1 MMDTSIF
8 QNLIKE
14 RCGLVFE
21 ESIKAR
27 LESGIRARMS
37 KKGTASL
44 TEYFNCIL
52 RDQNEFNDLVDLL
65 TVNETYFMREPFHLE
80 LLVKRLI
87 PELLACK
94 NPGERI
100 KIISAGCSTG
110 EEPYSVIMTL
120 MENFGT
126 EIRNLFSVIGV
137 DIDSKALRSA
147 AEGKYNPHS
156 FRALDKEMK
165 KKYFVASGD
174 SCYVLKD
181 VVKDKAEFHRLNFLD
196 KQYPEVLKG
205 ADVIFYRNVSI
216 YFKPETQDKIF
227 RKLAEL
233 LNDEGCLIV
242 SSTETLAH
250 DTGVLSLMEC
260 DGIYLFRKNGRRAAV
275 GQCPPAGPKD
285 LYMTLSAPEPDKP
298 KFKNVPSGGKR
309 EYELRRHAHGSNGLS
324 DKTFKLSKR
333 VEESEAL
340 FNEAL
345 SCAADKEYAEVL
357 KKIDKLLA
365 VNPAFVK
372 ALTLKASVLINLK
385 RFEEADGLCLK
396 CVALDQ
402 WCLEGYLLMG
412 LSAYFRSDAEAALK
426 RFREALYVNTSCW
439 LAHFYLAE
447 IYRSWGDAE
456 TACREYGIVVK
467 LLKEG
472 DFPEHGLTYFPLSF
486 AKEHIQH
493 MCSHNLSRLKAQMKA
508 VRRRTDGD

>member
-1 MMDTSIF
+1 MDTSIF
-8 QNLIKE
+8 QNLIKD

-27 LESGIRARMS
+27 LEGGIHARMS
-37 KKGTASL
+37 IKGTASL
-44 TEYFNCIL
+44 AEYFNCIL

-100 KIISAGCSTG
+100 KIVSAGCSTG

-147 AEGKYNPHS
+147 REGRYSSHS

-165 KKYFVASGD
+165 KKYFTALD
-174 SCYVLKD
+174 NSCYVMKD
-181 VVKDKAEFHRLNFLD
+181 IVKDKAEFHRLNFLD
-196 KQYPEVLKG
+196 TEYPEVLKG

-216 YFKPETQDKIF
+216 YFKPETQNTIF
-227 RKLAEL
+227 RKLADL

-250 DTGVLSLMEC
+250 DIGILSLVEL
-260 DGIYLFRKNGRRAAV
+260 DGIYLFRKNGGPTAA
-275 GQCPPAGPKD
+275 GQCPPAGLKD
-285 LYMTLSAPEPDKP
+285 LYTVPPVSRHEKP
-298 KFKNVPSGGKR
+298 KFKNVVPGGKR
-309 EYELRRHAHGSNGLS
+309 KNELRRPPPGSRAPA
-324 DKTFKLSKR
+324 DKTVKVAKGA
-333 VEESEAL
+333 EDGEAL

-345 SCAADKEYAEVL
+345 SCAADKKYTEAL

-365 VNPAFVK
+365 ANPSLVK
-372 ALTLKASVLINLK
+372 ALTLKSSVLINLK
-385 RFEEADGLCLK
+385 RFEEAESLCLK
-396 CVALDQ
+396 CVA
-402 WCLEGYLLMG
+402 
-412 LSAYFRSDAEAALK
+412 A
-426 RFREALYVNTSCW
+426 
-439 LAHFYLAE
+439 
-447 IYRSWGDAE
+447 
-456 TACREYGIVVK
+456 
-467 LLKEG
+467 
-472 DFPEHGLTYFPLSF
+472 
-486 AKEHIQH
+486 
-493 MCSHNLSRLKAQMKA
+493 
-508 VRRRTDGD
+508 